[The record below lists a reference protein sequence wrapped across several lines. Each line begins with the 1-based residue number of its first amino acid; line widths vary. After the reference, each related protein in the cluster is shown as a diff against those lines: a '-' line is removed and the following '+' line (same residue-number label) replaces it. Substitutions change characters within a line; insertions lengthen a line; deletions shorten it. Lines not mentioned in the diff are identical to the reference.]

1 MTQPATRTP
10 RGSSLARLLSQRSVQ
25 IAIAVWLV
33 ANALVLTL
41 GRHGIP
47 FDRPSVEDEPVGQ
60 QLIFANA
67 GLLEVFGLIWVVY
80 ALTRRRTIPDVAA
93 RAPERDTARREV
105 QLLVVYGIL
114 AQAGGYLLGT
124 LFGWHPFGF
133 HITGTIYGTD
143 DVVTPAEVYVWS
155 AYNFVAYAVLPF
167 AFFRR
172 RYSAEQLNLRSSN
185 RRNDLL
191 VIVVIL
197 AIESIVE
204 LVALNHDIFGL
215 TATQLLKG
223 VPLTFALYFLGT
235 VMPTMIFI
243 YCILVPRYL
252 RLSGSVATTV
262 ILGGLT
268 YALLHVFE
276 GWTRFDSISNVTLS
290 VALVLFQYFGP
301 GMIKT
306 VLTLRTGN
314 AWVHVWAYHAIA
326 PHVIA
331 DAPTMVKNFGIR

>member
-1 MTQPATRTP
+1 MMPHETQTP
-10 RGSSLARLLSQRSVQ
+10 RGSSFASLLSQRSVQ
-25 IAIAVWLV
+25 IAIAVWLL

-41 GRHGIP
+41 GRDGLP
-47 FDRPSVEDEPVGQ
+47 FDRPSLAGTPVAQ
-60 QLIFANA
+60 QVIFANA

-80 ALTRRRTIPDVAA
+80 ALTRRRVIPDVAA
-93 RAPERDTARREV
+93 RAPDPDTARREV
-105 QLLVVYGIL
+105 LLLVAYGIL
-114 AQAGGYLLGT
+114 AQAGGYLLGRAS
-124 LFGWHPFGF
+124 GWHPFGF
-133 HITGTIYGTD
+133 HIAGTIYGTG
-143 DVVTPAEVYVWS
+143 DVVTPAEVYAWS
-155 AYNFVAYAVLPF
+155 AYNFIAYAVLPF

-172 RYSAEQLNLRSSN
+172 RYSSEQLNLRSSN

-215 TATQLLKG
+215 TASQFLLG
-223 VPLTFALYFLGT
+223 VPLTFVLYFLGT

-252 RLSGSVATTV
+252 RLTGSVATTV

-276 GWTRFDSISNVTLS
+276 GWTMFDLPRNAALS
-290 VALVLFQYFGP
+290 VALVLLQYFGP

-331 DAPTMVKNFGIR
+331 DAQTMVKVFGIK